1 MKPRFA
7 CGLAAVALLFSAPL
21 AAQESA
27 DSLEL
32 GRKYTGWFLEGHA
45 DSLWSVMIEEF
56 QGEVGNVEAIAAMID
71 RIYDRIGEESEVVT
85 ETAEHREDGTLEY
98 RRLSEFETAP
108 TRVVFIWRTDDQDKI
123 VAASIRPESQ
133 APPAN

>member
-7 CGLAAVALLFSAPL
+7 CGLAAVALLFAAPL

-32 GRKYTGWFLEGHA
+32 GRKYTGWFLDGHA

-56 QGEVGNVEAIAAMID
+56 QGEVGNVQAIEDMMD

-85 ETAEHREDGTLEY
+85 ETAKRREDGLMEY
-98 RRLSEFETAP
+98 RRTSEFESAP
-108 TRVVFIWRTDDQDKI
+108 ERVVFIWRTDAQDKI
-123 VAASIRPESQ
+123 VGASIRPASQ
-133 APPAN
+133 APPE